1 MEVSNLQNDIEDI
14 QSIAIVPTILD
25 VVCRATG
32 MGFAAIARVTEDTW
46 LTCGV
51 LDNIPFGLSVG
62 DELELN
68 TTFCKRVRES
78 NKLVVIDHVDKDEVY
93 FNHPIPL
100 QYGFQSYISVPIVRN
115 NGEFFG
121 TLCALDLKPNK
132 LKNAKVIDM
141 FTMFSQLISF
151 HLDAVKT
158 MRSQANIIKHKEG
171 ELATYDFISSHD
183 LQEPLRKI
191 EILSSTIE
199 TREGEKLSLEGKK
212 YFKSIRKAATQMRN
226 ILNDLLK
233 YSQNDFNPKR
243 FQEQDMEKLV
253 ERVRFR
259 LSEEFDSSDAT
270 LKLGTLHPLQV
281 MPVQMEQ
288 LFYNLFSNSV
298 RYRDS
303 ERKLVIEVESR
314 TGPGSD
320 FNIEDLDKNLRYC
333 EITVRDN
340 GKGFDQRH
348 NEKIFEIF
356 QRLENKQDDKS
367 TGIGLAIVKRIV
379 ANHNGRIMATSEPN
393 SHATFK
399 IYLPF

>member
-1 MEVSNLQNDIEDI
+1 MEVSKLQKDIEDI

-62 DELELN
+62 DELEIS

-78 NKLVVIDHVDKDEVY
+78 NELVVIDHVEKDEVY

-121 TLCALDLKPNK
+121 TLCALDPKPNK

-191 EILSSTIE
+191 EILSNTIE
-199 TREGEKLSLEGKK
+199 TREGQKLTLKGRK

-226 ILNDLLK
+226 ILDDLLK
-233 YSQNDFNPKR
+233 YSENDFNPKS
-243 FQEQDMEKLV
+243 FQVQDMQKLV
-253 ERVRFR
+253 EQVRFR
-259 LSEEFDSSDAT
+259 LSEEFDRSNAT
-270 LKLGTLHPLQV
+270 LTMGTLHPLQV

-288 LFYNLFSNSV
+288 LFYNLFSNSL
-298 RYRDS
+298 RYRDRK
-303 ERKLVIEVESR
+303 RKLVIEVESR
-314 TGPGSD
+314 TGPGSNFKVD
-320 FNIEDLDKNLRYC
+320 DLDKNLHYC

-340 GKGFDQRH
+340 GKGFDQQY

-399 IYLPF
+399 IYLPI